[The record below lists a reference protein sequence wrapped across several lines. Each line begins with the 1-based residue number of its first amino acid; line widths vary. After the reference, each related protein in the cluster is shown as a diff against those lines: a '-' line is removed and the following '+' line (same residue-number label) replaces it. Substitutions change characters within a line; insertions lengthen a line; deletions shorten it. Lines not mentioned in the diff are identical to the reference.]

1 MSKQPHSTPA
11 EIKPTASQSMPIV
24 PWNPLWALVFV
35 VVMYFA
41 TQIIGGLVISL
52 YAALRHWDTV
62 TTQNWLT
69 DSVIGQ
75 FSYVLIAEALT
86 ILGVIYFLK
95 YYKRTLRFIGL
106 KRPRFKDLGI
116 GLLAY
121 PVYFISFAVL
131 LLTAAHFIPGL
142 NVNQEQEIGFKGV
155 QGTLELTLTFIS
167 LVILPP
173 LTEEIMVRGFLFGS
187 LRKYLKLGG
196 AALLT
201 SLIFAAAHLPEGG
214 AAGPLYI
221 AAIDTFML
229 SLILCWLREKT
240 GSLWAGI
247 SLHALK
253 NGVAF
258 VSLFILASR

>member
-1 MSKQPHSTPA
+1 MSEQPKPTPA
-11 EIKPTASQSMPIV
+11 SAETADAVSMPSV

-41 TQIIGGLVISL
+41 TQIIGGLVVSL
-52 YAALRHWDTV
+52 YAVIRHWDAA
-62 TTQNWLT
+62 TTQSWLT
-69 DSVIGQ
+69 DSVVGQ

-86 ILGVIYFLK
+86 IAGVIGFLK
-95 YYKRTLRFIGL
+95 YYKRTLSFIGL
-106 KRPRFKDLGI
+106 KRLRLKDVGV

-121 PVYFISFAVL
+121 PIYFISFAAL
-131 LLTAAHFIPGL
+131 LLTAAHFIPAL
-142 NVNQEQEIGFKGV
+142 NVNQEQEIGFTGVKGA
-155 QGTLELTLTFIS
+155 LELTLTFIS
-167 LVILPP
+167 LVVLPP
-173 LTEEIMVRGFLFGS
+173 ITEEIVVRGFLFGS

-214 AAGPLYI
+214 AAGPLYV

-229 SLILCWLREKT
+229 SLVLCWLREKT

-258 VSLFILASR
+258 VSLFVLASR